1 MLRTRKRRLL
11 RRGQAAMRQLQ
22 EIEASITN
30 LVNDDLLDLADI
42 FQAERHG
49 PIGAIAFAEV
59 ARRKLSL

>member
-1 MLRTRKRRLL
+1 
-11 RRGQAAMRQLQ
+11 MRQLQ
-22 EIEASITN
+22 EIEASITK
-30 LVNDDLLDLADI
+30 LVDDDLLDLADI